1 VSLAL
6 TGDWGEVT
14 LFSQVNTA
22 GGVLQDKS
30 FYNIIS
36 NTPKLFCENVKI
48 SFANAEVGFKSY
60 L

>member
-1 VSLAL
+1 L

-36 NTPKLFCENVKI
+36 NTPKLFC
-48 SFANAEVGFKSY
+48 ANKKFLLPVQEWGLKVICRR
-60 L
+60 